1 MAWRKGLGRGAWA
14 GSGSAGA
21 LGIRASAPTQAPR
34 PRPFRQT
41 RLQYTC
47 RSLVCPAEPL
57 VPQIHVNGLDL
68 EYESFGSASHPTML
82 LIMGLGAQL
91 TRWPIPFCE
100 KLVARGYR
108 VIRFDNRDAG
118 LSTKFDAAGVP
129 DLSQILAGRLTGL
142 PAKVPY
148 TLHDMAADAVGLLDA
163 LSIDKAHLV
172 GASMGGMIAQQ
183 IAAEYPQRVL
193 SLTSIMS
200 TTGNP
205 ALPPPNAA
213 AAKAL
218 MARYPSLENQAAY
231 VEHGL
236 NSLRTISSP
245 GFPFDE
251 LATRERIWNDALRGY
266 SATGFG
272 RQLAAVAAAGDRRDY
287 VRRIKAP
294 TMVIHGEC
302 DPLVPVAAG
311 RDTVASIA
319 GAELRVFPGMGHD
332 LPPALYDKIID
343 AIVTVA
349 RRA

>member
-1 MAWRKGLGRGAWA
+1 M
-14 GSGSAGA
+14 
-21 LGIRASAPTQAPR
+21 
-34 PRPFRQT
+34 
-41 RLQYTC
+41 
-47 RSLVCPAEPL
+47 
-57 VPQIHVNGLDL
+57 PQVHVNGIDL
-68 EYESFGSASHPTML
+68 EYEIFGASTDPVML

-91 TRWPIPFCE
+91 TRWPVPFCE

-108 VIRFDNRDAG
+108 VIRFDNRDVG
-118 LSTKFDAAGVP
+118 LSTKFDSAGVP
-129 DLSQILAGRLTGL
+129 DLGKIMTARFTGMTV
-142 PAKVPY
+142 KVPY
-148 TLHDMAADAVGLLDA
+148 SLHDMAADCIGLLDA
-163 LSIDKAHLV
+163 FSIPTAHVV

-183 IAAEYPQRVL
+183 VAAEYPLRVR

-205 ALPPPNAA
+205 ALPPPSGAA
-213 AAKAL
+213 TAVL
-218 MARYPSLENQAAY
+218 MSRYPDLEDRAAY

-236 NSLRTISSP
+236 HALRTIASP

-251 LATRERIWNDALRGY
+251 SATRERILSDALRGY

-272 RQLAAVAAAGDRRDY
+272 RQLAAVAVAGDRRDY

-294 TMVIHGEC
+294 TMVIHGES

-311 RDTVASIA
+311 RDTAASIA

-343 AIVTVA
+343 AIVSVA
-349 RRA
+349 QRA